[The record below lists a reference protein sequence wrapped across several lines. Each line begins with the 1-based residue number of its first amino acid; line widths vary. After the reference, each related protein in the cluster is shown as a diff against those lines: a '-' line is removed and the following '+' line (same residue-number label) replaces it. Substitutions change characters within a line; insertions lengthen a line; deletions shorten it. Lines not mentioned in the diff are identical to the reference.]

1 LPESPVGKCLAK
13 PVVTFRKKAPPVFR
27 PFVDLFRRITGN
39 YEPMIRSMT
48 NMRCLA
54 LSRKAVYADS
64 AENSAIIKVEATPV
78 DNDPTDVLTV
88 NYHVTGGKIVGTG
101 RSVVWDLSGVA
112 PGTYYIVAA
121 ADDGCGVCG
130 TTITMEIQVKEKNKD
145 AEICDRTGNSGAG
158 NLSAEELQGISQTS
172 CGVLQN
178 LGPQIQWLE
187 SFVTNDKVYCVY
199 IAPNEEMIREHA
211 RRGGFPANRIS
222 EIRSVIDPT
231 TAEIS
236 A

>member
-1 LPESPVGKCLAK
+1 MKTFRHALRRKFALLFVLTALFACAAAAQNIRLSSPRFARNPVGKCLAK

-130 TTITMEIQVKEKNKD
+130 TTITMEIQVKEKK
-145 AEICDRTGNSGAG
+145 
-158 NLSAEELQGISQTS
+158 
-172 CGVLQN
+172 
-178 LGPQIQWLE
+178 
-187 SFVTNDKVYCVY
+187 
-199 IAPNEEMIREHA
+199 
-211 RRGGFPANRIS
+211 
-222 EIRSVIDPT
+222 
-231 TAEIS
+231 
-236 A
+236 